1 MIKPSKIISIIIPTR
16 NDVDNLKR
24 LLESINRLEDR
35 DLIAEVVVVNHL
47 SDDNTTEI
55 AKLAGSRVINYTGA
69 TVAGARN
76 QGAYHSSGDV
86 LCFLDSDCE
95 PASDFLRVILVR
107 LSREPVV
114 TGSKVLTPQDSSWI
128 EKTWF
133 EVKSRQQVKPVPYIN
148 SGNLV
153 VPRTIFDSLG
163 GFNSS
168 LASGEDYEFCLRAKT
183 RFKVIADPSIKVIHH
198 GYPKTLKEF
207 FWREVWHGVGGL
219 STLRDNPFDK
229 PLVASGIFG
238 LLILAILIGT
248 ILRAPWQLL
257 CVLFCSIA
265 FLLVAFAVYRTRSI
279 ASLRSLFLSCI
290 LAAVYMTARLTA
302 FAYLPFGRKLP
313 YWRNK

>member
-1 MIKPSKIISIIIPTR
+1 MIRSNNSVSIIIPTR
-16 NDVDNLKR
+16 NDVSNLQR
-24 LLESINRLEDR
+24 LLCSITKLKDKE
-35 DLIAEVVVVNHL
+35 LIAEVIIVDHL
-47 SDDNTTEI
+47 SNDNTVEV
-55 AKLAGSRVINYTGA
+55 AKLAGAKVVSFSGA
-69 TVAGARN
+69 TVGGARN
-76 QGAYHSSGDV
+76 EGAAHSSGEI

-95 PASDFLRVILVR
+95 PAPDYLRSVVKRVSL
-107 LSREPVV
+107 ETVV
-114 TGSKVLTPQDSSWI
+114 TGSKVLTPADQSWI
-128 EKTWF
+128 EKIWF
-133 EVKSRQQVKPVPYIN
+133 KNKSLQHVKPVPYIN

-153 VPRTIFDSLG
+153 VPRIIFDALG

-168 LASGEDYEFCLRAKT
+168 LASGEDYEFCQRAKT